1 MNLWFLVSVAALA
14 IAGAAAF
21 KWWQAVGNAVTIAV
35 GSRGPTVRSFEVTA
49 ASAHLSTL
57 RPILDFV
64 AQQDA
69 YRIWLVMETPV
80 GQAPNARFAETD
92 YFIERIDAADVGR
105 RIDCECRNVSMFF
118 LTSDPGDNDKLL
130 LAHDLMVRSAQI
142 PERAFLGDTGAVVT
156 LMRASDLMQ
165 IVCVTP
171 PGELVF
177 HELCDIIV
185 RAGMKAVVVKS

>member
-1 MNLWFLVSVAALA
+1 MNPWLLASVALA
-14 IAGAAAF
+14 VVAAAAVY
-21 KWWQAVGNAVTIAV
+21 KWWLAVSGAVTIAV
-35 GSRGPTVRSFEVTA
+35 GSRGPTVRSFEVMD
-49 ASAHLSTL
+49 ASVHLPVV

-80 GQAPNARFAETD
+80 GKSPNAHFAETD
-92 YFIERIDAADVGR
+92 YFIERIDAADVAR

-118 LTSDPGDNDKLL
+118 LNADPRDNNQIL
-130 LAHDLMVRSAQI
+130 LAHDLVVKSAQI
-142 PERAFLGDTGAVVT
+142 PERAFFGDTGAVVT

-165 IVCVTP
+165 IVSVTP

-177 HELCDIIV
+177 HELCDLIAK
-185 RAGMKAVVVKS
+185 AGRKAVVVKS